1 MGEANLYVVT
11 FYQEDKRSG
20 GCFPVTREELA
31 YSAQDARAQV
41 ELSFEGVSPPDP
53 YFRVLKIEPKREKV
67 KV

>member
-20 GCFPVTREELA
+20 GCFPVTREEWA

-41 ELSFEGVSPPDP
+41 ELSFEGVSP
-53 YFRVLKIEPKREKV
+53 RIRISGCSRSNQRGRR
-67 KV
+67 